1 MGEVTVMEGDEVELE
16 VTRVG
21 FGFNSLP
28 VIEGKLV
35 RRGER
40 KEYDSGISS
49 PRRRGSKDYDSGIS
63 SPDLGAREKRVREEE
78 KGEEESSAKKIKIDG
93 LIENPVV
100 QKKSKKKKKRDS
112 SVADVEDGI
121 KSDADENNHGEHK
134 KSKKKKSLEK
144 SDLNTTPNSVD
155 KSLAIPGK
163 KPVELVSV
171 VKIEEGTSI
180 NKIKMEE
187 GLVDNSEEKKS
198 SKKKK
203 KKRDTMDLDD
213 KALTDSNIDEE
224 NQNEHKKSK
233 KKKASRESLEN
244 SELNQSSNTDNVKL
258 PTEMGEK
265 REDLKEVLKKRKKKS
280 KDKSIGD

>member
-1 MGEVTVMEGDEVELE
+1 MG
-16 VTRVG
+16 
-21 FGFNSLP
+21 
-28 VIEGKLV
+28 
-35 RRGER
+35 
-40 KEYDSGISS
+40 
-49 PRRRGSKDYDSGIS
+49 
-63 SPDLGAREKRVREEE
+63 
-78 KGEEESSAKKIKIDG
+78 
-93 LIENPVV
+93 
-100 QKKSKKKKKRDS
+100 
-112 SVADVEDGI
+112 
-121 KSDADENNHGEHK
+121 
-134 KSKKKKSLEK
+134 
-144 SDLNTTPNSVD
+144 TPNSVD

-198 SKKKK
+198 S
-203 KKRDTMDLDD
+203 T
-213 KALTDSNIDEE
+213 
-224 NQNEHKKSK
+224 K